1 MKTPKQKTV
10 ELLQPILDRHG
21 FTFDQIVTGKRTH
34 PEMISCRNECMW
46 HLRQQ
51 GRSLLE
57 IGHVFNR
64 DHKTVLY
71 GIGSYL
77 AETGQCGLYP
87 SAAMY
92 ALKNYARAA
101 L

>member
-10 ELLQPILDRHG
+10 ELLQPILNRHG

-46 HLRQQ
+46 RLRQEGHPLRKI
-51 GRSLLE
+51 GR
-57 IGHVFNR
+57 IFNR
-64 DHKTVLY
+64 DHQTVLY
-71 GIGSYL
+71 GIGNHL
-77 AETGQCGLYP
+77 ADTGQCDLYP
-87 SAAMY
+87 KAAMY

-101 L
+101 R

>member
-1 MKTPKQKTV
+1 MKTPRQKTV

-21 FTFDQIVTGKRTH
+21 FTFDQVVTGKRTH

-46 HLRQQ
+46 RMRQQ
-51 GRSLLE
+51 GQSLPK
-57 IGHVFNR
+57 IGRAFNR

-71 GIGSYL
+71 GIGSHL
-77 AETGQCGLYP
+77 VEVNRGDLYP
-87 SAAMY
+87 KAAMY